1 MTKVGV
7 ADPGH
12 APYSVPPLA
21 KQHEG
26 TDDPGSLFVVAT
38 LASVSRRRLRRL
50 LLVSFGGAY
59 ASSLG
64 EIPSEIRKPLL
75 TLGFCHFARVPI
87 RNGQRL
93 YWAPRFTSAKS
104 FRAGPA

>member
-1 MTKVGV
+1 
-7 ADPGH
+7 
-12 APYSVPPLA
+12 
-21 KQHEG
+21 
-26 TDDPGSLFVVAT
+26 

-87 RNGQRL
+87 RKGQRL
-93 YWAPRFTSAKS
+93 YWESRFTSAKS
-104 FRAGPA
+104 FSRWSGARPCP